1 MISSVLNTPGMI
13 ICLYWCVIGPTIS
26 DNKYSLLIFV
36 FIMMFICLK
45 YLSIAPFSLY
55 DNALFVREINNRFNS
70 HINVYIFSSFP
81 QLKIYCQRLCR
92 TQSFLLSNTN
102 DFTIFFHLSKLYSY
116 NLDRHRIYFL
126 LNTNPRRFFFNA
138 M

>member
-1 MISSVLNTPGMI
+1 MIS
-13 ICLYWCVIGPTIS
+13 
-26 DNKYSLLIFV
+26 DKKYSLLIFV

-55 DNALFVREINNRFNS
+55 DYALFVREINNRFNS

-81 QLKIYCQRLCR
+81 ELKISR
-92 TQSFLLSNTN
+92 
-102 DFTIFFHLSKLYSY
+102 DFVEHNLFYYRIQMILRFFFHLSKLYSY

-126 LNTNPRRFFFNA
+126 LNTNPRRFFFFNA